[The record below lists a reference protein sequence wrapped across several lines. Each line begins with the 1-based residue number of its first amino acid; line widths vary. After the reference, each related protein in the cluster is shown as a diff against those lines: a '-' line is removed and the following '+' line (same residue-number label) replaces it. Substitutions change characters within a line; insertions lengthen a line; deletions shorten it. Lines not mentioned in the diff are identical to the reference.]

1 MVKFKI
7 LEIFNLIP
15 YCLAGLIFQVLLLL
29 VNWIWSGS
37 GSGSGS
43 ADNKDGKYGLFC
55 SEKDVEDE
63 PCYVD
68 ENNKPLFTI
77 SDDQYYEKNKKCIVT
92 ITEDNITEI
101 LNNEESTIF
110 AESGDK
116 IDKQIEKEEL
126 LRNALQTGKKIHLCK
141 KIIEEFQN
149 RKVIETFEDDTKVE
163 NDKDDKDTNDLDND
177 KKVIT
182 TTKKQL
188 QQQLQKNL
196 VRILNI
202 ISILPNLQ
210 WTLMKW
216 ICIW

>member
-1 MVKFKI
+1 MVNMDYFV
-7 LEIFNLIP
+7 
-15 YCLAGLIFQVLLLL
+15 Q
-29 VNWIWSGS
+29 
-37 GSGSGS
+37 
-43 ADNKDGKYGLFC
+43 
-55 SEKDVEDE
+55 EKDVEDE

-77 SDDQYYEKNKKCIVT
+77 SDDQYYENKKCIVT

-126 LRNALQTGKKIHLCK
+126 LRNALQTEKKIHLCK

-163 NDKDDKDTNDLDND
+163 NDKDDKDNKNDEDND

-202 ISILPNLQ
+202 IFILPNLQ
-210 WTLMKW
+210 
-216 ICIW
+216 